1 VTLSPLIPEPTSRS
15 KAAALVPA
23 ESPIRHL
30 RGLAKLVSPQ
40 LCVLV
45 VRSAY
50 HVQRECCVA
59 LRALGHRVITLEL
72 SDGTDSAHV
81 AAAVDQLLRAV
92 VRHRPDM
99 LLTMNYLGFDTGGHM
114 AEVVEALGLPTA
126 IWFVDNPVFAGQGR
140 VRVPPEYTTL
150 FTWDRS
156 FVPLLADATDTDVHH
171 LPLAT
176 DLDTFAGA
184 RTTAPPRWAT
194 TFVGSSLVDL
204 QDKWHHRLTALE
216 REVAKRMVPQLCS
229 DRTAMVAQSNLAGP
243 APDAHA
249 RVLAYA
255 NFIASKDY
263 RLQLLCALSAGD
275 LTVFGDSGW
284 QALLP
289 NATTCGGFDYGP
301 ELAHVYARSAVNFNA
316 TNLQMP
322 CTVNQRVFDVPA
334 AGGLLLTDRQPELED
349 YFVPGQ
355 EVLVY
360 DGPAQ
365 AADLATYY
373 AAHPEAGQA
382 FVFAAQ
388 QRIAAHHTYRH
399 RLRQLVKTMRQAHAR
414 GHHSRPAGAG
424 AKPITSAPGCDVG

>member
-1 VTLSPLIPEPTSRS
+1 VTVSSCTAEHTSRPQ
-15 KAAALVPA
+15 AGALVPA
-23 ESPIRHL
+23 GSPIRHL
-30 RGLAKLVSPQ
+30 RRLPKLVSPQ
-40 LCVLV
+40 LCILV

-59 LRALGHRVITLEL
+59 LRALGHRVIPLEL
-72 SDGTDSAHV
+72 SEGTDSAHV

-99 LLTMNYLGFDTGGHM
+99 LVTINYLGFDTGGHM
-114 AEVVEALGLPTA
+114 AEIVEALGLPTA
-126 IWFVDNPVFAGQGR
+126 IWFVDNPIFAGQGR
-140 VRVPPEYTTL
+140 VRVPPEHTTL

-156 FVPLLADATDTDVHH
+156 FVPLLADATATAVQH

-176 DLDTFAGA
+176 DLDTFACG
-184 RTTAPPRWAT
+184 RTTAPPRWAS
-194 TFVGSSLVDL
+194 TFVGSSLAGL
-204 QDKWHHRLTALE
+204 QDKWHNRLTAPE
-216 REVAKRMVPQLCS
+216 RELAQRLVPQLRK
-229 DRTAMVAQSNLAGP
+229 DRRTMIAQSRLAGP

-249 RVLAYA
+249 RILAYA

-275 LTVFGDSGW
+275 LTVFGDVGW

-301 ELAHVYARSAVNFNA
+301 KLAHVYARSAVNFNA

-360 DGPAQ
+360 DDPVQ
-365 AADLATYY
+365 AADLATYH
-373 AAHPEAGQA
+373 AAHPKAGQA
-382 FVFAAQ
+382 LVSAAQ
-388 QRIAAHHTYRH
+388 QRIAAHHTYHH
-399 RLRQLVKTMRQAHAR
+399 RLRQLVTTMRQNHAR
-414 GHHSRPAGAG
+414 GRYSASTGPGAN
-424 AKPITSAPGCDVG
+424 ATASAPGCGMG